1 MTPYLLLAACV
12 AAFGIL
18 LCERHPCR
26 RNDAI
31 FLTLTSVVL
40 IVMSTI
46 RASAVGV
53 DYWQSYLPYF
63 EQVCS
68 GGWEFITGDA
78 NMFKTEFGYGFLN
91 YIISF
96 FGNTQMTFAFGIALV
111 CIGLTA
117 VFLWKYSPSVWM
129 SMFVFISFGFFGY
142 TLCTLRH
149 QIAICIFMFAL
160 PYLQKKK
167 LVPYVLIVLL
177 SATFHKSM
185 LVLIPVYFLAQLPLN
200 KISLSIY
207 GVGTLLFV
215 LFSEPIIAFVTK
227 YVYTDYQVGTY
238 YTMGRD
244 LQTGFVPILLFLVVY
259 LLRGKLLERNPQN
272 LPLINLSL
280 YSAMLFIVTYRNFI
294 FQRFALMLLPV
305 SMLLLPEIMQCLAV
319 KEDDRLELELASKAL
334 KSGAGDKK
342 RALQKYGEI
351 KARLHDTRAMYFA
364 AIGFMIFGGLFYYL
378 FLLTAN
384 RLLLVPYATI
394 FSGVVPPVL

>member
-1 MTPYLLLAACV
+1 MTPYLILATCV

-177 SATFHKSM
+177 SATFHK
-185 LVLIPVYFLAQLPLN
+185 
-200 KISLSIY
+200 
-207 GVGTLLFV
+207 
-215 LFSEPIIAFVTK
+215 
-227 YVYTDYQVGTY
+227 
-238 YTMGRD
+238 
-244 LQTGFVPILLFLVVY
+244 
-259 LLRGKLLERNPQN
+259 
-272 LPLINLSL
+272 
-280 YSAMLFIVTYRNFI
+280 
-294 FQRFALMLLPV
+294 
-305 SMLLLPEIMQCLAV
+305 
-319 KEDDRLELELASKAL
+319 
-334 KSGAGDKK
+334 
-342 RALQKYGEI
+342 
-351 KARLHDTRAMYFA
+351 
-364 AIGFMIFGGLFYYL
+364 
-378 FLLTAN
+378 
-384 RLLLVPYATI
+384 
-394 FSGVVPPVL
+394 